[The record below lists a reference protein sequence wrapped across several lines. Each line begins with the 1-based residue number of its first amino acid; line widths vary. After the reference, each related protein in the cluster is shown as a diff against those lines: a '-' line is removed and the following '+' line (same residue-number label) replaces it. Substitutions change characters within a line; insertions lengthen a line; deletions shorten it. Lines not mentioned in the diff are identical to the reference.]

1 MFVNKVS
8 FASFINSIK
17 RRINWP
23 KLWGS
28 FSLSPQRSYSILPSL
43 LRVAYICMCAR
54 AFCPHPFHLESV
66 SPPLLLLTLTASIS
80 LLLCLPPLIFHS
92 AWRLSWNLVNTG
104 KLKTRFKRAFHTWML
119 LRFPEKNFT
128 SVPIYKFI
136 DAPSSAFE
144 SRILYFCKLLFSLS
158 LSLHFSTFFPFWRE
172 TMFFLSRWHFF
183 STFTSFLFLVIELL
197 KERNSCNRFIE
208 MKSKAW
214 SLGKLW

>member
-43 LRVAYICMCAR
+43 PPLLLRVAYICMCAR
-54 AFCPHPFHLESV
+54 AFSTHPFHLESV

-172 TMFFLSRWHFF
+172 TMFFFYRDDTFF
-183 STFTSFLFLVIELL
+183 NIYLLFIPP
-197 KERNSCNRFIE
+197 
-208 MKSKAW
+208 
-214 SLGKLW
+214 

>member
-1 MFVNKVS
+1 MTKTLRELLS
-8 FASFINSIK
+8 FPS
-17 RRINWP
+17 
-23 KLWGS
+23 
-28 FSLSPQRSYSILPSL
+28 RSYSILPSL

-158 LSLHFSTFFPFWRE
+158 LSLFIFRRFSHSEEKLCFFYRDDTFFQHLPPFYSS
-172 TMFFLSRWHFF
+172 L
-183 STFTSFLFLVIELL
+183 IESL